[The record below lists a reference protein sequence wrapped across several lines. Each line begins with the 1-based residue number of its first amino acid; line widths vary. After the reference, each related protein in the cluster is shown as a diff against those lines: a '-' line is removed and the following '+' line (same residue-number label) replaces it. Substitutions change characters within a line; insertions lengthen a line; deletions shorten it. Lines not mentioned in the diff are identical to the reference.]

1 MIFGTRVEPLAEPSH
16 TIAQRIDE
24 AAERDFVG
32 RRQELEALQAAR
44 PHAGRPGRPG
54 RLRHGPGGIGKSR
67 LLQAVADGRD
77 EGVDA
82 VLLDCREIEPTATG
96 FTGALAGALGIAHP
110 DPGIARVA
118 ERIGTG
124 GRRTVLLL
132 DTYERFALLDTW
144 LRQVFLPSMP
154 EHVLTVIAGR
164 DTPGAAWLAAPG
176 WAGLARE
183 LHLEPLDQAES
194 IELLRGRGLSEREAA
209 RVNAFARG
217 HPLALELAASALIA
231 EPELEIERGPPPAVI
246 RQLLDALL
254 AGLPPRT
261 LETLE
266 AVSTSRR
273 VTEPVL
279 RSLLARPSV
288 RQEFEA
294 LERLPFVERTSE
306 GLIVHDVVR
315 ETIAADLRDRDPE
328 LYARY
333 RRRAWSYF
341 EARARTPAPER
352 LWAVTADLIYLIEN
366 PVLRT
371 ACFPPGGGE
380 HAVEPAVAADA
391 PAIREIVAAHEG
403 PAAAELLGRWWALQ
417 PEDFYVA
424 RGPDGNVAAILHLC
438 EIGSIDPELA
448 ARDPVARAWA
458 AHLAA
463 DPPRAGDRV
472 LTMRRWLGRDSGEM
486 LSPAVGACWLDVK
499 RTYMEL
505 RPRLSRLYSVMG
517 DPPRSRRSSFRSASR
532 RWARRWT
539 SPAPRSSR
547 CGSTSARAASTA
559 GCAAWWGRR
568 STPRRPRCP
577 PAGGGRVRG
586 AHRARGRGARPD
598 RRGALESRHRRAPGD
613 QREDRRAPRL
623 EHLLQARRP
632 QPGPGRGRR
641 RVAGARG

>member
-1 MIFGTRVEPLAEPSH
+1 MSGAR
-16 TIAQRIDE
+16 TIQEIVSAAAQ
-24 AAERDFVG
+24 RDFVG
-32 RRQELEALQAAR
+32 RRRELSAVQEAAR
-44 PHAGRPGRPG
+44 SEDRDV
-54 RLRHGPGGIGKSR
+54 LVVFVTGPGGIGKSR

-194 IELLRGRGLSEREAA
+194 IELLRGRGLPEREAA

-279 RSLLARPSV
+279 RSLLARSSV

-294 LERLPFVERTSE
+294 LARLPFVERTSE

-380 HAVEPAVAADA
+380 HAVEPAMAADA

-463 DPPRAGDRV
+463 VPPRAGDRV

-517 DPPRSRRSSFRSASR
+517 DAAALAPIFVPLGFAPVGAPVDIAGSPQQPVWLDFGEGSVNGWLRRLVGAEIDAEEAALPAAAAADASEGLTAREVEVLGLIAEGLSNRGIGARLVISEKTAGRHVSNIFCKLGVHSRAQAVAVAASR
-532 RWARRWT
+532 
-539 SPAPRSSR
+539 
-547 CGSTSARAASTA
+547 GLV
-559 GCAAWWGRR
+559 G
-568 STPRRPRCP
+568 
-577 PAGGGRVRG
+577 
-586 AHRARGRGARPD
+586 
-598 RRGALESRHRRAPGD
+598 
-613 QREDRRAPRL
+613 
-623 EHLLQARRP
+623 
-632 QPGPGRGRR
+632 
-641 RVAGARG
+641 

>member
-1 MIFGTRVEPLAEPSH
+1 M
-16 TIAQRIDE
+16 
-24 AAERDFVG
+24 
-32 RRQELEALQAAR
+32 
-44 PHAGRPGRPG
+44 
-54 RLRHGPGGIGKSR
+54 
-67 LLQAVADGRD
+67 
-77 EGVDA
+77 
-82 VLLDCREIEPTATG
+82 
-96 FTGALAGALGIAHP
+96 
-110 DPGIARVA
+110 A
-118 ERIGTG
+118 ERIGAG

-154 EHVLTVIAGR
+154 ELLLTVIAGR

-183 LHLEPLDQAES
+183 LHLEPLSQAES

-231 EPELEIERGPPPAVI
+231 EPELQIERGPPPAVI

-266 AVSTSRR
+266 AVCTSRR

-279 RSLLARPSV
+279 RSLLARSSV
-288 RQEFEA
+288 RQEFDA

-352 LWAVTADLIYLIEN
+352 MWAVTADLIYLIEN
-366 PVLRT
+366 PVLRA

-424 RGPDGNVAAILHLC
+424 RGPDGNVAAVLHLC

-463 DPPRAGDRV
+463 EPPRAGDRV

-505 RPRLSRLYSVMG
+505 RPRLSRLYSVMADPGALAPIFVPLGFASVGPPVDLAGSPQQPVWLDFGEGSVRRLAAPPGRGG
-517 DPPRSRRSSFRSASR
+517 DRRR
-532 RWARRWT
+532 
-539 SPAPRSSR
+539 
-547 CGSTSARAASTA
+547 GGRAAP
-559 GCAAWWGRR
+559 GD
-568 STPRRPRCP
+568 
-577 PAGGGRVRG
+577 GGRVRG
-586 AHRARGRGARPD
+586 PQRARGRGARPD

-613 QREDRRAPRL
+613 QREDRRPPRL

-632 QPGPGRGRR
+632 QPGPGRGGR
-641 RVAGARG
+641 RVAGARGLDVYGAAEAR